1 MDDDEGL
8 RLSELFA
15 VIRRRRGLIA
25 TMAGSILLAAIF
37 LASVLPNEYQTYAT
51 LLVEPQTIS
60 ENLVSATQGETDL
73 NYRLNLMAAEI
84 LSRSRLSRIID
95 TLELYEEESEEMT
108 REEVIEMM
116 RNQIQVLPVIPEFES
131 TDPRRPPELNT
142 FQVFFRNRSARTAA
156 DVANRIANDFVEEH
170 IQKRTRTSSDTSEF
184 IEAELGRLAKQ
195 IQEVEERSAAVKGA
209 NAGSL
214 PEDLRSNQT
223 VQERT
228 YDELR
233 EAQRTLAEAEG
244 DVTFYRQQ
252 EITATSFLDPRD
264 QASPEQRLEALELR
278 IAEYK
283 ARGFTD
289 KHPDVIASHHEI
301 EEIRAGLERDRETDD
316 EDSRT
321 PSVAQQNAAGE
332 RHRAEL
338 RIQSA
343 KAELQRLQASVDEF
357 AQRIAKTPQVAEQ
370 LDALQR
376 EYEHLYES
384 YREFSRK
391 RLEAAVAADMERQ
404 VKGER
409 FRVLESA
416 VPPLQPTSPNRP
428 LILAVGLLL
437 GLALGGGIAV
447 LLEAG
452 DDSFHSARRL
462 QAALRI
468 PVLASIPSILLE
480 RDRALRRRR
489 RVRNLALASVVTFV
503 VLAGSGVG
511 YVVVNGM
518 PGPLRG
524 LIEGEPPAKATA
536 GERG

>member
-37 LASVLPNEYQTYAT
+37 LASVLPNEYETYAT

-60 ENLVSATQGETDL
+60 EKLVSATQGETDL

-184 IEAELGRLAKQ
+184 IEAELARLATQ
-195 IQEVEERSAAVKGA
+195 IQAVEERSAAVKGA

-214 PEDLRSNQT
+214 PEDLRSNQV

-338 RIQSA
+338 RVQSA
-343 KAELQRLQASVDEF
+343 KAEIQRLQASVDEF

-452 DDSFHSARRL
+452 DDSFHSAGRL

-511 YVVVNGM
+511 YVVVNGL
-518 PGPLRG
+518 PGPLRS
-524 LIEGEPPAKATA
+524 LIEGEPPAEAA
-536 GERG
+536 AAARG

>member
-1 MDDDEGL
+1 MDDNEGL
-8 RLSELFA
+8 KLSDLLA
-15 VIRRRRGLIA
+15 VARRRRGLIA
-25 TMAGSILLAAIF
+25 TTAGSILLAAIF
-37 LASVLPNEYQTYAT
+37 LASVLPNQYETYAT

-60 ENLVSATQGETDL
+60 ETLITATQGETDL

-84 LSRSRLSRIID
+84 LSRARLSRIID
-95 TLELYEEESEEMT
+95 ALGLYKSESEEMT
-108 REEVIEMM
+108 REDIIEMM
-116 RNQIQVLPVIPEFES
+116 RDHILVLPVVPEFES
-131 TDPRRPPELNT
+131 TDPRQRPELNT
-142 FQVFFRNRSARTAA
+142 FQVFFRHRTARTAA
-156 DVANRIANDFVEEH
+156 EVANRLANDFVEEH

-184 IEAELGRLAKQ
+184 IEAELGRLAMQ
-195 IQEVEERSAAVKGA
+195 IQEVEERIAGVKAA
-209 NAGSL
+209 NTGSL

-223 VQERT
+223 VQERA
-228 YDELR
+228 YDEFR
-233 EAQRTLAEAEG
+233 EAQRTLAEAES

-264 QASPEQRLEALELR
+264 QASPEQRLQALELR
-278 IAEYK
+278 IGEYK

-289 KHPDVIASHHEI
+289 KHPDVIASHQEV
-301 EEIRAGLERDRETDD
+301 EEIRAALERERGADH
-316 EDSRT
+316 EDAGP
-321 PSVAQQNAAGE
+321 PSVAQQSAAGE

-338 RIQSA
+338 RVKSA
-343 KAELQRLQASVDEF
+343 REELQRLQSQVDQF
-357 AQRIAKTPQVAEQ
+357 AQRIAQTPRVAEQ

-391 RLEAAVAADMERQ
+391 RLDAAVAADMERQ

-416 VPPLQPTSPNRP
+416 VIPPKPASPKRP

-468 PVLASIPSILLE
+468 PVLATIPSILLE

-489 RVRNLALASVVTFV
+489 RVRNLALASVVTLV
-503 VLAGSGVG
+503 VLVGSGVG

-518 PGPLRG
+518 PGPIRG
-524 LIEGEPPAKATA
+524 LIEGEPPAEATA